1 MIVQPIVAVRR
12 LVLALAA
19 AVFAVPVAAQ
29 QLPPAVIAVINMQ
42 VLLEESSAAKSIRS
56 QVEKLRTDFQEEVNR
71 QDQRLREQE
80 QELKRQQAV
89 LATEAFNAKRRDFQQ
104 QVAKAQQDVQ
114 TRLRELDELAARGL
128 NDVRRALLPILVDLS
143 KEQGYNIVF
152 ANTQLV
158 FASKQLDITDEV
170 LKRINTSLPA
180 VNLQAEPRAG
190 APAPAAAPTKGG
202 SAPQGARTGATTT
215 KGGPAPQG
223 QTPPAAGQPQRKTN

>member
-1 MIVQPIVAVRR
+1 MQPIVAVYR
-12 LVLALAA
+12 LALAFA
-19 AVFAVPVAAQ
+19 TALIAVPAAAQ

-42 VLLEESSAAKSIRS
+42 VLLEESSAAKSIRG
-56 QVEKLRTDFQEEVNR
+56 QVEKLRNDFQEEVNR

-89 LATEAFNAKRRDFQQ
+89 LAAEAFNAKRRDFQQ

-114 TRLRELDELAARGL
+114 TRLRELDEMAARGL
-128 NDVRRALLPILVDLS
+128 NDVRRALLPILVDLA

-180 VNLQAEPRAG
+180 VNLQTLPKAG
-190 APAPAAAPTKGG
+190 APAPAAA
-202 SAPQGARTGATTT
+202 QT

-223 QTPPAAGQPQRKTN
+223 ARTGTTTTKGGTAPQTQTPPTAGQPQRKTN

>member
-1 MIVQPIVAVRR
+1 VHPTAVVRR
-12 LVLALAA
+12 LALALAA
-19 AVFAVPVAAQ
+19 ASIAVPAAAQ

-42 VLLEESSAAKSIRS
+42 VLLEESSAAKSIRG
-56 QVEKLRTDFQEEVNR
+56 QVEKLRTDFQDEVNR

-80 QELKRQQAV
+80 QELKRQQSV
-89 LATEAFNAKRRDFQQ
+89 LAPEAFNAKRRDFQQ
-104 QVAKAQQDVQ
+104 QVAKAQENVQ

-180 VNLQAEPRAG
+180 VNLQAVPKAG
-190 APAPAAAPTKGG
+190 APAPAPAAAQTKGG
-202 SAPQGARTGATTT
+202 PAPQGARTGTTTT